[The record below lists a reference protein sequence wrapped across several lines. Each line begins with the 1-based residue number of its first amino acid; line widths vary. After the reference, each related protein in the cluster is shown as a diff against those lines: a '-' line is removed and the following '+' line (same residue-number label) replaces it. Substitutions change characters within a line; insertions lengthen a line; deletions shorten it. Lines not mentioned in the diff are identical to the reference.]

1 MADGARIDGGSGIWK
16 LTSRA
21 PRTPSTF
28 GCCRTT
34 VAMATPRSPRQG
46 GLRTRPLGT
55 SSGELTDPPWRP
67 GPDVSRCRSRSSRGT
82 HSLLDSAVRECGESR
97 VAPVQRA
104 SFRHYGRPTSP
115 RVLHPCQARRQA
127 LGRRSCVDQAS
138 SKAED
143 GPQTSHRGVQSDQ
156 SHQMMRECPL
166 PIHHGA
172 AEKGNGRRHH
182 LLDSFV
188 RRHAHDIDER
198 PTRGMITTPKPSGKP
213 VTGQTRDGSRS
224 DHSAGGMFW
233 LIRKRLPGS

>member
-1 MADGARIDGGSGIWK
+1 MVRSEASSMADGARIDGGSGIWK

-28 GCCRTT
+28 GYCRTT
-34 VAMATPRSPRQG
+34 VAMATPRSPLQG

-115 RVLHPCQARRQA
+115 RMTRSRAWRTRTLRKYRLSDVAIASNDEDGCRD
-127 LGRRSCVDQAS
+127 RSCV
-138 SKAED
+138 
-143 GPQTSHRGVQSDQ
+143 
-156 SHQMMRECPL
+156 
-166 PIHHGA
+166 
-172 AEKGNGRRHH
+172 GRRAGSDESVERVTPHMC
-182 LLDSFV
+182 
-188 RRHAHDIDER
+188 RH
-198 PTRGMITTPKPSGKP
+198 
-213 VTGQTRDGSRS
+213 SRTALVKQS
-224 DHSAGGMFW
+224 VSP
-233 LIRKRLPGS
+233 PG